1 MGGVDK
7 LDALVAVYRTRIRQ
21 RKWYWALVAYLLDV
35 SVVNGWLLMKKIM
48 PNDNHAKSLLSFRRY
63 IALTFLQSF
72 GVKPHQ
78 GRSTNPAN
86 NDVRYD
92 NLGHI
97 VAYNNTDRRYGL
109 CKKKSQF
116 LCKKCNIALQ
126 PKFCFKA
133 YHSHNNEVYNFCHK

>member
-1 MGGVDK
+1 
-7 LDALVAVYRTRIRQ
+7 VAVYRTRIRQ
-21 RKWYWALVAYLLDV
+21 QKWYWSLAAYLLDV

-78 GRSTNPAN
+78 GRSSNPAN
-86 NDVRYD
+86 NDVKYD

-116 LCKKCNIALQ
+116 ICKKCNIALQ